1 MTEYWA
7 NNCEAYLADLSF
19 NPKKKD
25 SYPKS
30 MEKIWA
36 ITQTPSICQ
45 VWNTINMKVKI
56 MLCYSIWRIVI
67 IMLSWCPQQN
77 WQELLSNLPTTLKDY
92 HKPDTNK
99 NFKQQKHKQRLQFN
113 NNNENLYQLQKN
125 LHKYKQPI
133 DILQKSEIE
142 RQVAYEIGE
151 TNCEEEQQQWR
162 IQMLMMHGFKLHYR
176 MGCLIILI

>member
-1 MTEYWA
+1 
-7 NNCEAYLADLSF
+7 
-19 NPKKKD
+19 
-25 SYPKS
+25 
-30 MEKIWA
+30 
-36 ITQTPSICQ
+36 
-45 VWNTINMKVKI
+45 
-56 MLCYSIWRIVI
+56 
-67 IMLSWCPQQN
+67 MLSWCPQQN

-133 DILQKSEIE
+133 DILQKSKIE

-162 IQMLMMHGFKLHYR
+162 IQDADDAWIWTPLPDRLFDNIDIDGIVYYTMGPNKYNKKWWYNFQKDYDHYYYKKLQEE
-176 MGCLIILI
+176 LETS